1 MEAAMLSG
9 NMLFSGMSEEEI
21 STALDRLGAARKK
34 YNKGEIILHA
44 GDVTRC
50 LGLVLSGSVT
60 IERNDLWG
68 DCAILSHVG
77 KDGFFAETYA
87 ILPGEAM
94 LVDVKANEDTTVLFL
109 TADAIFSVSSAEAWA
124 IKLTRNLLLISA
136 NKNLN
141 LSGRSFHTAP
151 KSVRG
156 RVLAYL
162 NTVSLRTHKDEF
174 DIPFDRQQMADYL
187 NTECTALSKELGRM
201 QKDGVIQYRENH
213 FRLIGR

>member
-1 MEAAMLSG
+1 MEAAMLTG

-21 STALDRLGAARKK
+21 NTALDRLGAARKK
-34 YNKGEIILHA
+34 YKKGEIILHA

-77 KDGFFAETYA
+77 KGGFFAETYA
-87 ILPGEAM
+87 ILPGETM

-109 TADAIFSVSSAEAWA
+109 TADAIFSESSAEAWA

-187 NTECTALSKELGRM
+187 NVERTALSKELSRM
-201 QKDGVIQYRENH
+201 QKEGIIQYWKNH